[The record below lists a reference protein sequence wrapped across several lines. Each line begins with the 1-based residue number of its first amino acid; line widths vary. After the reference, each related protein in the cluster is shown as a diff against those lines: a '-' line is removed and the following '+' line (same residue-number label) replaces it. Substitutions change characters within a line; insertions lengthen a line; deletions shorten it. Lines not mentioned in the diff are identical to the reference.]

1 MGHEIPAGLGIR
13 LAQPDR
19 GEVFV
24 VIGDGT
30 YLMAASELATLAQER
45 LKVTVVLLVNGGY
58 ASIGALQRASGLP
71 ALGTR
76 FVHHADRVPLE
87 VDYVANARSLGCEAV
102 AAGDA
107 EQLAAA
113 LRAARASSRATVVVC
128 RVDPDAATPPSGAF
142 WDLGVAEVSGV
153 AEVRAAAA
161 AARAGRRLRR
171 FHAWSGG

>member
-1 MGHEIPAGLGIR
+1 VRPRRLG
-13 LAQPDR
+13 
-19 GEVFV
+19 G
-24 VIGDGT
+24 
-30 YLMAASELATLAQER
+30 ER
-45 LKVTVVLLVNGGY
+45 LHARRALRERANGGY

-142 WDLGVAEVSGV
+142 WDLGVPRVSTDPRTERLTAEHL
-153 AEVRAAAA
+153 ERAAAQ
-161 AARAGRRLRR
+161 RVY
-171 FHAWSGG
+171 

>member
-1 MGHEIPAGLGIR
+1 M
-13 LAQPDR
+13 
-19 GEVFV
+19 
-24 VIGDGT
+24 IGDGT